1 MEEEKGRNNKG
12 IFPAAILFT
21 VEISHV
27 IPARHPCW
35 NMYVPYVVHFRSG
48 RGIQAL

>member
-21 VEISHV
+21 AEISHV
-27 IPARHPCW
+27 IPAMCAIV
-35 NMYVPYVVHFRSG
+35 YLDVQVPS
-48 RGIQAL
+48 Q